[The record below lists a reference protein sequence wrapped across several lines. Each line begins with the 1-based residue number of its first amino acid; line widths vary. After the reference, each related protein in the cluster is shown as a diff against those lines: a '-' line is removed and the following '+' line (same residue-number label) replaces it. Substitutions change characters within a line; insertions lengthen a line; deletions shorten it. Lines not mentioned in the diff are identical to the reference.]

1 MVKDENYIVMHG
13 WMRNKLGL
21 KGNDLIVYAVLWG
34 FSQDGE
40 SEFRGTI
47 DYITDFSGSTR
58 ITVIRSLQSLVK
70 VGFIKKVERN
80 IKEGKAN
87 GYICV
92 PLDQIGVYQNDTRGC
107 IKMLYPPYQNDTRG
121 VSKCYTPQTLEEKE
135 INKESD
141 KEIIKKES
149 KKEGIKEDKDKFK
162 KQTYDEILDG
172 FDFSDD
178 TVLAV
183 RSLLKSA
190 SLNKRLLTNDDLKR
204 FLEALKTYSDEERPT
219 VVYKAIDT
227 GSYMIKPKSE
237 LHFDEMGIESALAN
251 QDFDDIINSSIF
263 SFSDVVKREI
273 WHFIA
278 YRKGIKAPLT
288 NEGLHRLCLT
298 LRFSFLTGDDEGR
311 IKILIEA
318 IQGGYRWIKEPPP
331 IIYRDIEEVCPDL
344 EEKYG

>member
-47 DYITDFSGSTR
+47 DYITEFSGSTR

-107 IKMLYPPYQNDTRG
+107 IKMLYPPYQNDTPG
-121 VSKCYTPQTLEEKE
+121 VSKCYTPQTIEEKE
-135 INKESD
+135 INKEINKDS
-141 KEIIKKES
+141 KKES

-162 KQTYDEILDG
+162 KLTYNEILSA
-172 FDFSDD
+172 FAFSEE
-178 TVLAV
+178 TNTAV
-183 RSLLKSA
+183 GSFLKYST
-190 SLNKRLLTNDDLKR
+190 LNKHFLTNENFYR
-204 FLEALKTYSDEERPT
+204 FLEALKTYPENERPSA
-219 VVYKAIDT
+219 VQKVIDNHQF
-227 GSYMIKPKSE
+227 MIRSKPE
-237 LHFDEMGIESALAN
+237 LHFDEMGIESSLAD

-273 WHFIA
+273 WHFIR
-278 YRKGIKAPLT
+278 YRGGIHAKIT
-288 NEGLHRLCLT
+288 NDGLHKLCMT
-298 LRFSFLTGDDEGR
+298 LRFSYFNDGDRVKALSDA
-311 IKILIEA
+311 IE
-318 IQGGYRWIKEPPP
+318 GGYRTIKEPPKP
-331 IIYRDIEEVCPDL
+331 LYDDIGIDEEDEL
-344 EEKYG
+344 AENFG